1 MKTKQKLINRLIELK
16 VLNGFNVEY
25 LSSLTDTKN
34 ISEFY
39 LKEAIKSL
47 EELTNK
53 DCILAKS

>member
-47 EELTNK
+47 EELNNE
-53 DCILAKS
+53 DYILAKS